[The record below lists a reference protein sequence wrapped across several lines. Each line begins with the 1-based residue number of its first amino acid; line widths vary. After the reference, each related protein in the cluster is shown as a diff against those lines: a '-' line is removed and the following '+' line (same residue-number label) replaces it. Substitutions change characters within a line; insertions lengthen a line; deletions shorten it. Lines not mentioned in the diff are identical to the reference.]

1 MLLLGISA
9 KSNLLHRLWNAQGTP
24 TVTGAP
30 KNEWNLFLL
39 SKCKSLLNQA
49 KYTTIHVRNTT
60 LLNIF
65 TAVGRGGSVK
75 VQMRDLP
82 QTNTC

>member
-1 MLLLGISA
+1 MHKGPRQSQGPLETSGIYFYFQ
-9 KSNLLHRLWNAQGTP
+9 NA
-24 TVTGAP
+24 
-30 KNEWNLFLL
+30 
-39 SKCKSLLNQA
+39 KSLLNQA